1 MRGLFTCVG
10 RLACRLDR
18 LQLFWLWRARL
29 QPERCQ
35 WLLCSGSI
43 ICPALPL
50 PANEKLLCLS
60 QFAVLAVPLA
70 APLDQSGFFLSMS
83 EVIHQ
88 IELILWPTLFPLLL
102 LDLCWTKTTHSLV
115 AKAITLYFPQR
126 LPACTILRSSSMK
139 FDRDH
144 EITSNAES
152 CPWNLQSSHPQYD

>member
-1 MRGLFTCVG
+1 MRGLFTCAG

-50 PANEKLLCLS
+50 HANEKPLS
-60 QFAVLAVPLA
+60 LPQFAVLAVSIA
-70 APLDQSGFFLSMS
+70 APLDQCDFCIPMS
-83 EVIHQ
+83 EVGHQ
-88 IELILWPTLFPLLL
+88 VELILWPTLFPLLL

-115 AKAITLYFPQR
+115 AKAITLSFLQR

-144 EITSNAES
+144 EIT
-152 CPWNLQSSHPQYD
+152 